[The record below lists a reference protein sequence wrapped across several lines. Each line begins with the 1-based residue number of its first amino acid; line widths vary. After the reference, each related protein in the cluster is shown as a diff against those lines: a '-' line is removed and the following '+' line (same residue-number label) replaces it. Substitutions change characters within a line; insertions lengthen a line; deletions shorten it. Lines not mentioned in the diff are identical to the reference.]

1 MITFSAGLATWLLF
15 LIELGLTV
23 LIVCMILVSRSRK
36 VPRGFLILQRAA
48 ARLARRRALSVWLVG
63 ALVIVI
69 RLALVPLLGIPQPR
83 WNDEFSYLLAADTFE
98 HGRLTNPTHPMWTHF
113 ESFHIIQQP
122 TYMSMYPP
130 VEGLILAAGKLVGN
144 PWIGQLL
151 ITAAM
156 CAAIYWMLQAWLP
169 PSWALLGGLLA
180 VLRLGILSYWMNG
193 YWAASVVALGGALVM
208 GSWPRIRA
216 HARVRD
222 ALSMAL
228 GLALVANSRPY
239 EGLIFSLPFAA
250 AMIWWL
256 AREKEP
262 KVRIEIVRV
271 AVPIMLAL
279 SLTAGATGYYYY
291 RVTGNPARMT
301 YQVNRDTYAMA
312 PYFIWQKPRSEPHYR
327 HVVMRDFYRWELTE
341 YEKNRSAEGF
351 LKRAAAKLASW
362 WRFYLGAVLTIPL
375 LALPAVMRDR
385 KMRFPLLAGAFF
397 VTGLA
402 VETWTLPHYFAP
414 ATGLMY
420 LILLEGM
427 RHLRL
432 WKRKSQQTGMKL
444 VRMIPVVCVAM
455 IVLRLV
461 AVQGHAQIEPDWPRG
476 NWTRVRVMERLSRLS
491 GRQLVLVSYG
501 PGHTVD
507 DEYVYNDADIDS
519 AKIVWARDMGPE
531 QNQELIDYFHD
542 RQVWILEPDH
552 PSPLLISYSSSPG
565 NRAPIQTQ
573 ANGGSSSLP

>member
-1 MITFSAGLATWLLF
+1 MITFSARLATWLLC

-23 LIVCMILVSRSRK
+23 LIVSMILVSRSHK
-36 VPRGFLILQRAA
+36 VPSGFLVLQRAA
-48 ARLARRRALSVWLVG
+48 ARLARRRVLSVWLLG

-69 RLALVPLLGIPQPR
+69 RLALIPLLGMPQPR
-83 WNDEFSYLLAADTFE
+83 WNDEFSYLLAADTFA
-98 HGRLTNPTHPMWTHF
+98 HGRLTNPTHPMWPHF

-130 VEGLILAAGKLVGN
+130 VEGLILAAGRLVGN

-156 CAAIYWMLQAWLP
+156 CAAIYWMLEAWLP

-216 HARVRD
+216 HVRVRD
-222 ALSMAL
+222 ALCMAV
-228 GLALVANSRPY
+228 GLAILANSRPY

-250 AMIWWL
+250 AMLWWL
-256 AREKEP
+256 ARGRESKA
-262 KVRIEIVRV
+262 KIATRV

-279 SLTAGATGYYYY
+279 LLTAGATLYYNY

-312 PYFIWQKPRSEPHYR
+312 PYFVWQQPRSEPHYR
-327 HVVMRDFYRWELTE
+327 HAVMRDFYRWELAE
-341 YEKNRSAEGF
+341 YEKNESAEGF
-351 LKRAAAKLASW
+351 LKRAATKLSSW
-362 WRFYLGAVLTIPL
+362 WRFYLGAVLAIPL
-375 LALPAVMRDR
+375 LALPWVVRDR
-385 KMRFPLLAGAFF
+385 KMRFPLVAGTFF
-397 VTGLA
+397 VIGLA

-414 ATGLMY
+414 ATGLLY
-420 LILLEGM
+420 LILVQGM

-432 WKRKSQQTGMKL
+432 WKRRGQQTGMKL

-455 IVLRLV
+455 IILRLV
-461 AVQGHAQIEPDWPRG
+461 AVGEHAQIEPDWPRG

-491 GRQLVLVSYG
+491 GGQLVLVSYG
-501 PGHTVD
+501 LGHTVD
-507 DEYVYNDADIDS
+507 DEYVYNGADIDS

-531 QNQELIDYFHD
+531 QNQELVDYFHD

-552 PSPLLISYSSSPG
+552 SSPLLISYRSSPG
-565 NRAPIQTQ
+565 KAAPIQTQ
-573 ANGGSSSLP
+573 AHGGQSSLP

>member
-1 MITFSAGLATWLLF
+1 M
-15 LIELGLTV
+15 
-23 LIVCMILVSRSRK
+23 
-36 VPRGFLILQRAA
+36 
-48 ARLARRRALSVWLVG
+48 
-63 ALVIVI
+63 
-69 RLALVPLLGIPQPR
+69 PQPR
-83 WNDEFSYLLAADTFE
+83 WNDEFSYLLAADTFA
-98 HGRLTNPTHPMWTHF
+98 HGRLTNPTHPMWPHF

-130 VEGLILAAGKLVGN
+130 VEGLILAAGRLVGN

-156 CAAIYWMLQAWLP
+156 CAAIYWMLEAWLP

-222 ALSMAL
+222 ALCMAL
-228 GLALVANSRPY
+228 GLALLANSRPY

-250 AMIWWL
+250 AMLWWL
-256 AREKEP
+256 ARGRESKA
-262 KVRIEIVRV
+262 KIAMRV

-279 SLTAGATGYYYY
+279 LLTAGATLYYNY

-312 PYFIWQKPRSEPHYR
+312 PYFVWQQPRSEPHYR
-327 HVVMRDFYRWELTE
+327 HAVMRDFYRWELAE
-341 YEKNRSAEGF
+341 YEKNESAEGF
-351 LKRAAAKLASW
+351 LKRAATKLASW
-362 WRFYLGAVLTIPL
+362 WRFYLGAVLAIPL
-375 LALPAVMRDR
+375 LALPWVVRDR
-385 KMRFPLLAGAFF
+385 KMRFPLLAGTFF
-397 VTGLA
+397 VIGLA

-414 ATGLMY
+414 ATGLLY
-420 LILLEGM
+420 LILLQGM
-427 RHLRL
+427 RHLQL
-432 WKRKSQQTGMKL
+432 WKRRGQQTGMKL

-455 IVLRLV
+455 IILRLV
-461 AVQGHAQIEPDWPRG
+461 AVGEHAQIEPDWPRG

-501 PGHTVD
+501 IGHTVD
-507 DEYVYNDADIDS
+507 DEYVYNGADIDS

-531 QNQELIDYFHD
+531 QNQELVDYFHD

-552 PSPLLISYSSSPG
+552 SSPLLTSYSSSTGKP
-565 NRAPIQTQ
+565 APIQTQ
-573 ANGGSSSLP
+573 AHGGQSSLP

>member
-1 MITFSAGLATWLLF
+1 MITFSARLATWLLC

-23 LIVCMILVSRSRK
+23 LIVSMILVSRSHR
-36 VPRGFLILQRAA
+36 VPSGFLALQRAA
-48 ARLARRRALSVWLVG
+48 ARLARRRVLSVWLIG

-69 RLALVPLLGIPQPR
+69 RLALVPLLGMPQPR
-83 WNDEFSYLLAADTFE
+83 WNDEFSYLLAADTFA
-98 HGRLTNPTHPMWTHF
+98 HGRLTNPTHPMWPHF

-130 VEGLILAAGKLVGN
+130 VEGLILAAGRLVGN

-156 CAAIYWMLQAWLP
+156 CAAIYWMLEAWLP

-222 ALSMAL
+222 ALCMAL
-228 GLALVANSRPY
+228 GLALLANSRPY

-250 AMIWWL
+250 AMLWWL
-256 AREKEP
+256 ARGRESKA
-262 KVRIEIVRV
+262 KIAMRV

-279 SLTAGATGYYYY
+279 LLTAGATLYYNY

-312 PYFIWQKPRSEPHYR
+312 PYFVWQQPRSEPHYR
-327 HVVMRDFYRWELTE
+327 HAVMRDFYRWELAE
-341 YEKNRSAEGF
+341 YEKNESAEGF
-351 LKRAAAKLASW
+351 LKRAATKLASW
-362 WRFYLGAVLTIPL
+362 WRFYLGAVLAIPL
-375 LALPAVMRDR
+375 LALPWVVRDR
-385 KMRFPLLAGAFF
+385 KMRFPLVAGTFF
-397 VTGLA
+397 VIGLA

-414 ATGLMY
+414 ATGLLY
-420 LILLEGM
+420 LILLQGM
-427 RHLRL
+427 RHLQL
-432 WKRKSQQTGMKL
+432 WKRRGQQTGMKL

-455 IVLRLV
+455 IILRLV
-461 AVQGHAQIEPDWPRG
+461 AVGEHAQIEPDWPRG

-501 PGHTVD
+501 LGHTVD
-507 DEYVYNDADIDS
+507 DEYVYNGADIDS

-531 QNQELIDYFHD
+531 QNQELVDYFHD

-552 PSPLLISYSSSPG
+552 SSPLLISYSSSTGKP
-565 NRAPIQTQ
+565 APIQTQ
-573 ANGGSSSLP
+573 AHGGQSSLP